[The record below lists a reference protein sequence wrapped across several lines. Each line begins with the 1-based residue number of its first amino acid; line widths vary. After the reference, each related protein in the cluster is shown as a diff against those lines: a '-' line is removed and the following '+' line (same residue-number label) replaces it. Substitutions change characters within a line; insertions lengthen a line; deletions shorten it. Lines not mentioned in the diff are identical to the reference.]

1 MLRAEEIEALRD
13 AATDLLRPVVEYL
26 LRDIAERIAK
36 AGQLTA
42 TAQYET
48 WKLQQLGVSQRDLR
62 NYLKK
67 ALRVSNAKL
76 RQLLTQSAEAGYNY
90 DLSSLPTVRAIPFEE
105 NEAVQQIVRA
115 AIAQT
120 QGTLENLTQTLGM
133 VDPYGNVNPLRD
145 TYRKCMDYAFEQ
157 VSSGAVDYNTAIREA
172 TRNLA
177 AKGVEFIDY
186 ESGVTTSLE
195 AAVRRNIM
203 GALGLMQEQIS
214 QRNHDQYGATGWEID
229 AHSNSA
235 PDHEPIQGKQY
246 TDAEY
251 EALNNSLVRRI
262 GTLNCGHS
270 AHPIVYGASIPQYTP
285 EELEE
290 MRQKNETGISFRG
303 KHYTGYEA
311 TQRQRG
317 LERAIR
323 AQKRKILI
331 DKATG
336 DAEKLETDQIKLQM
350 LNQEYKS
357 FSKAANLRVQH
368 ERLEK
373 AGYGWV
379 HETAARKGASR
390 KRLPAAQKI
399 EVNVNQAP
407 IASSQAKMASDVTA
421 QWREQATPGSHA
433 VEDAQEV
440 TINGTTYNV
449 DGHNVVLNY
458 SDHEREIAEILEKE
472 FGGEIKMLP
481 RVNNPQGVKTPDY
494 LFRGAGYDLKTIGKT
509 TGKNPLFNRIKKAKD
524 QADNFVIDLTD
535 SDIGDN
541 VIDAQ
546 IEKAFW
552 SSSTKNVKTII
563 IIKNGKV
570 LKIVARS

>member
-13 AATDLLRPVVEYL
+13 AATDLLRPVIEYL

-62 NYLKK
+62 TYLKK
-67 ALRVSNAKL
+67 ALKVSNAKL
-76 RQLLTQSAEAGYNY
+76 RKLLTQSAEAGYNY

-115 AIAQT
+115 VIEQT

-186 ESGVTTSLE
+186 ESGITTSLE

-214 QRNHDQYGATGWEID
+214 QHNHDQYGATGWEID

-251 EALNNSLVRRI
+251 EARNNSLVRRI

-290 MRQKNETGISFRG
+290 LRQKHETGISFRG

-311 TQRQRG
+311 TQRQRR

-336 DAEKLETDQIKLQM
+336 DAEKLETDQIMLQ
-350 LNQEYKS
+350 LLQQDYNA
-357 FSKAANLRVQH
+357 FSKAAGLRMQH

-373 AGYGWV
+373 VGFAWKEAAESRKAAESHYREWSKSIGADTSIKTLAEYYDVKYNDSPRYELLQRYARDVDSGWISPLSQFDNYETLYNRIQTEIV
-379 HETAARKGASR
+379 GTAASNGIVITGQSQHFMQRVIGTMVDPQKLRDNLQIIRRSGVDINDIKDTLYNPVEICPVRVSQSGRKSVKLNGKNCS
-390 KRLPAAQKI
+390 
-399 EVNVNQAP
+399 
-407 IASSQAKMASDVTA
+407 
-421 QWREQATPGSHA
+421 
-433 VEDAQEV
+433 V
-440 TINGTTYNV
+440 TINPDTG
-449 DGHNVVLNY
+449 
-458 SDHEREIAEILEKE
+458 ILIQTNPRKE
-472 FGGEIKMLP
+472 E
-481 RVNNPQGVKTPDY
+481 
-494 LFRGAGYDLKTIGKT
+494 
-509 TGKNPLFNRIKKAKD
+509 
-524 QADNFVIDLTD
+524 
-535 SDIGDN
+535 
-541 VIDAQ
+541 
-546 IEKAFW
+546 
-552 SSSTKNVKTII
+552 
-563 IIKNGKV
+563 
-570 LKIVARS
+570 

>member
-1 MLRAEEIEALRD
+1 MLRADEIEALRD
-13 AATDLLRPVVEYL
+13 AATDLLRPVIEYL
-26 LRDIAERIAK
+26 LRDIAARIAK

-67 ALRVSNAKL
+67 ALKVSNAKL

-90 DLSSLPTVRAIPFEE
+90 DLSALPTVRAIPFDE

-133 VDPYGNVNPLRD
+133 VDPYGKVNPLRD

-214 QRNHDQYGATGWEID
+214 QYNHDQYGATGWEID

-270 AHPIVYGASIPQYTP
+270 AHPIVYGASVPQYTP

-290 MRQKNETGISFRG
+290 MRQKNEKGITFRG

-311 TQRQRG
+311 TQKQRR
-317 LERAIR
+317 LEHAIR

-336 DAEKLETDQIKLQM
+336 DSEKLETDQIKLQ
-350 LNQEYKS
+350 LLQQDYKA
-357 FSKAANLRVQH
+357 FSKAARLRMQH

-373 AGYGWV
+373 VGFAWKEAAESRKAAESHYREWSKSIGADNSIKTLAEYYDVKYNDSPRYELLQRYARDVDSGWISPLSQFDNYETLYNRIQTEIV
-379 HETAARKGASR
+379 GTAASNGIVITGQSQHFMQRVIGTMVDPQKLRDNLQIIRRSGVDINDIKDTLYNPVEICPVRVSQSGRKSVKLNGKNCS
-390 KRLPAAQKI
+390 
-399 EVNVNQAP
+399 
-407 IASSQAKMASDVTA
+407 
-421 QWREQATPGSHA
+421 
-433 VEDAQEV
+433 V
-440 TINGTTYNV
+440 TINPDTG
-449 DGHNVVLNY
+449 
-458 SDHEREIAEILEKE
+458 ILIQTNPRKE
-472 FGGEIKMLP
+472 E
-481 RVNNPQGVKTPDY
+481 
-494 LFRGAGYDLKTIGKT
+494 
-509 TGKNPLFNRIKKAKD
+509 
-524 QADNFVIDLTD
+524 
-535 SDIGDN
+535 
-541 VIDAQ
+541 
-546 IEKAFW
+546 
-552 SSSTKNVKTII
+552 
-563 IIKNGKV
+563 
-570 LKIVARS
+570 

>member
-13 AATDLLRPVVEYL
+13 AATELLRPVIEYL

-62 NYLKK
+62 TYLKK

-90 DLSSLPTVRAIPFEE
+90 DLNSLPTVRAIPFEE

-120 QGTLENLTQTLGM
+120 KGTLENLTQTLGM

-177 AKGVEFIDY
+177 AKGVEYIDY

-214 QRNHDQYGATGWEID
+214 QYNHDQYGATGWEID

-251 EALNNSLVRRI
+251 EVLNNSLVRRI

-290 MRQKNETGISFRG
+290 MRQKNETGISFQG

-311 TQRQRG
+311 TQRQRR

-323 AQKRKILI
+323 AQKREILI

-336 DAEKLETDQIKLQM
+336 DSEKLETDQIKLQ
-350 LNQEYKS
+350 LLQQDYKA
-357 FSKAANLRVQH
+357 FSKAAGLRTQH

-373 AGYGWV
+373 VGFGWKEATEAKKAAADERRKTV
-379 HETAARKGASR
+379 AVSENTA
-390 KRLPAAQKI
+390 I
-399 EVNVNQAP
+399 
-407 IASSQAKMASDVTA
+407 
-421 QWREQATPGSHA
+421 
-433 VEDAQEV
+433 
-440 TINGTTYNV
+440 INGENSKRDDNTV
-449 DGHNVVLNY
+449 
-458 SDHEREIAEILEKE
+458 
-472 FGGEIKMLP
+472 
-481 RVNNPQGVKTPDY
+481 Q
-494 LFRGAGYDLKTIGKT
+494 TIGKIDPQKYRVVSEAIRT
-509 TGKNPLFNRIKKAKD
+509 DEVIITDERIQHIKDHHPNDFERYSQYISKMLESPQYILEDSVPNTAVILQHFVENDEHFRLILKLAVVGDAPAKKNS
-524 QADNFVIDLTD
+524 VIT
-535 SDIGDN
+535 
-541 VIDAQ
+541 
-546 IEKAFW
+546 F
-552 SSSTKNVKTII
+552 
-563 IIKNGKV
+563 
-570 LKIVARS
+570 LKISEKKFKKYLRNKKILYTAE

>member
-1 MLRAEEIEALRD
+1 MLRADEIEALRD
-13 AATDLLRPVVEYL
+13 AASDLLQPVINYL

-62 NYLKK
+62 TYLKK
-67 ALRVSNAKL
+67 ALKVSTAKL
-76 RQLLTQSAEAGYNY
+76 KQLLTQSAEAGYNY
-90 DLSSLPTVRAIPFEE
+90 DLSSLPTVRAIPFDE
-105 NEAVQQIVRA
+105 NEAVQQIVRT

-133 VDPYGNVNPLRD
+133 VDPYGKVNPLRD

-177 AKGVEFIDY
+177 AKGVEYIDY
-186 ESGVTTSLE
+186 ESGVATSLE

-203 GALGLMQEQIS
+203 GALGLMQGQIS
-214 QRNHDQYGATGWEID
+214 QYNHDQYGATGWEID
-229 AHSNSA
+229 SHSNSA

-246 TDAEY
+246 TDTEY
-251 EALNNSLVRRI
+251 EVLNNSLVRRI

-290 MRQKNETGISFRG
+290 MRQKNENGITFRG

-311 TQRQRG
+311 TQRQRR

-323 AQKRKILI
+323 AQMRKILI

-336 DAEKLETDQIKLQM
+336 DAERLETDQIKLQ
-350 LNQEYKS
+350 LLQQDYKA
-357 FSKAANLRVQH
+357 FSKAAGLRTQH

-373 AGYGWV
+373 VGFAWK
-379 HETAARKGASR
+379 EATESR
-390 KRLPAAQKI
+390 KVAESHYREWSKSIGADNSIKTLAEYYDVKYNDSPRYELLQRYARDVDSGWISPLSRFDNYEALYNQIQTEIVGMAASNGVVITGQSQHFMQRVIGTMVDPQKLRDNLQI
-399 EVNVNQAP
+399 IRRSGVDINNIKDTLYNPVEVCPVRV
-407 IASSQAKMASDVTA
+407 SQSGKKSVKLNGKTC
-421 QWREQATPGSHA
+421 S
-433 VEDAQEV
+433 V
-440 TINGTTYNV
+440 TINPDTG
-449 DGHNVVLNY
+449 
-458 SDHEREIAEILEKE
+458 ILIQTNPRKE
-472 FGGEIKMLP
+472 E
-481 RVNNPQGVKTPDY
+481 
-494 LFRGAGYDLKTIGKT
+494 
-509 TGKNPLFNRIKKAKD
+509 
-524 QADNFVIDLTD
+524 
-535 SDIGDN
+535 
-541 VIDAQ
+541 
-546 IEKAFW
+546 
-552 SSSTKNVKTII
+552 
-563 IIKNGKV
+563 
-570 LKIVARS
+570 

>member
-13 AATDLLRPVVEYL
+13 AATDLLRPVIEYL

-62 NYLKK
+62 TYLKK

-115 AIAQT
+115 VIAQT

-214 QRNHDQYGATGWEID
+214 QYNHDQYGATGWEID

-251 EALNNSLVRRI
+251 EVLNNSLVRRI

-290 MRQKNETGISFRG
+290 MRQKNEKGITFRG

-311 TQRQRG
+311 TQRQRR

-336 DAEKLETDQIKLQM
+336 DSEKLETDQIKLQ
-350 LNQEYKS
+350 LLQQDYKA
-357 FSKAANLRVQH
+357 FSKAAGLRTQH

-373 AGYGWV
+373 VGFAWK
-379 HETAARKGASR
+379 EATESR
-390 KRLPAAQKI
+390 KVAESHYREWSKSIGADNSIKTLAEYYDVKYNDSPRYELLQRYAHDVDSGWISPLSRFDNYEALY
-399 EVNVNQAP
+399 NQ
-407 IASSQAKMASDVTA
+407 IQTEIV
-421 QWREQATPGSHA
+421 
-433 VEDAQEV
+433 
-440 TINGTTYNV
+440 GTTANNGVVITGQSQHFMQRVIGTMV
-449 DGHNVVLNY
+449 DPQKLRDNLQIIRRSGV
-458 SDHEREIAEILEKE
+458 DIE
-472 FGGEIKMLP
+472 EIKAAIFSPERVDLPVSRQDGMRSIRFIGETCAVTVNPDTGMLI
-481 RVNNPQGVKTPDY
+481 QT
-494 LFRGAGYDLKTIGKT
+494 
-509 TGKNPLFNRIKKAKD
+509 NRIPEKRK
-524 QADNFVIDLTD
+524 Q
-535 SDIGDN
+535 
-541 VIDAQ
+541 DA
-546 IEKAFW
+546 
-552 SSSTKNVKTII
+552 
-563 IIKNGKV
+563 
-570 LKIVARS
+570 

>member
-1 MLRAEEIEALRD
+1 MLRADEIEALRD
-13 AATDLLRPVVEYL
+13 AATDLLRPVIEYL

-62 NYLKK
+62 TYLKK
-67 ALRVSNAKL
+67 ALKVSNAKL
-76 RQLLTQSAEAGYNY
+76 KQLLTQSAEVGYNY
-90 DLSSLPTVRAIPFEE
+90 DLSTLSTVRAIPFDE

-133 VDPYGNVNPLRD
+133 VDPYGHVNQLRD

-177 AKGVEFIDY
+177 AKGVEYIDY

-214 QRNHDQYGATGWEID
+214 HYNHDQYGATGWEID

-290 MRQKNETGISFRG
+290 MRQKNETGITFRG

-311 TQRQRG
+311 TQKQRR

-336 DAEKLETDQIKLQM
+336 DAENLETDQIKLQ
-350 LNQEYKS
+350 LLQQDYKA
-357 FSKAANLRVQH
+357 FSKAAGLRMQH

-373 AGYGWV
+373 VGFAWK
-379 HETAARKGASR
+379 EATESR
-390 KRLPAAQKI
+390 KVAESHYREWSKSIGADNSIKTLAEYYDVKYNDSPRYELLQRYARDVDAGWISPLSHFDNYEALYNQIQTEIVGTTASNGVVITGQSQHFMQRVIGTMVDPQKLHDNLQI
-399 EVNVNQAP
+399 IRRSGVDINSIKDTLYNPVEVCPVRALQSGRKSVKLNGK
-407 IASSQAKMASDVTA
+407 SCS
-421 QWREQATPGSHA
+421 
-433 VEDAQEV
+433 V
-440 TINGTTYNV
+440 TINPDTG
-449 DGHNVVLNY
+449 
-458 SDHEREIAEILEKE
+458 ILIQTNPRKE
-472 FGGEIKMLP
+472 E
-481 RVNNPQGVKTPDY
+481 
-494 LFRGAGYDLKTIGKT
+494 
-509 TGKNPLFNRIKKAKD
+509 
-524 QADNFVIDLTD
+524 
-535 SDIGDN
+535 
-541 VIDAQ
+541 
-546 IEKAFW
+546 
-552 SSSTKNVKTII
+552 
-563 IIKNGKV
+563 
-570 LKIVARS
+570 

>member
-1 MLRAEEIEALRD
+1 MLRAEEIESLRD
-13 AATDLLRPVVEYL
+13 ASTDLLRPVIEYL

-62 NYLKK
+62 TYLKK
-67 ALRVSNAKL
+67 ALKVSNAKL
-76 RQLLTQSAEAGYNY
+76 KQLLTQSAEAGYNY
-90 DLSSLPTVRAIPFEE
+90 DLSSLPTVRAIPFDE

-133 VDPYGNVNPLRD
+133 VDPYGHVNPLRD

-177 AKGVEFIDY
+177 AKGVEYIDY

-214 QRNHDQYGATGWEID
+214 QYNHDQYGATGWEID

-311 TQRQRG
+311 SQRQRR

-336 DAEKLETDQIKLQM
+336 DSEKLETDQIKLQ
-350 LNQEYKS
+350 LLQQDYKA
-357 FSKAANLRVQH
+357 FSKAAGLRTQH

-373 AGYGWV
+373 VGFAWK
-379 HETAARKGASR
+379 EATESR
-390 KRLPAAQKI
+390 KVAESHYREWSKSIGADNSIKTLAEYYDVKYNDSPRYELLQRYTHDVDSGWISPLSRFDNYEALYNQIQTEIVGMAASNGVVITGQSQHFMQRVIGTMVDPQKLRDNLQI
-399 EVNVNQAP
+399 IRRSGVDINSIKDTLYNPVEVCP
-407 IASSQAKMASDVTA
+407 IRVSQSGQKSVKLN
-421 QWREQATPGSHA
+421 GKNCS
-433 VEDAQEV
+433 V
-440 TINGTTYNV
+440 TINPDTG
-449 DGHNVVLNY
+449 
-458 SDHEREIAEILEKE
+458 ILIQTNPRKE
-472 FGGEIKMLP
+472 E
-481 RVNNPQGVKTPDY
+481 
-494 LFRGAGYDLKTIGKT
+494 
-509 TGKNPLFNRIKKAKD
+509 
-524 QADNFVIDLTD
+524 
-535 SDIGDN
+535 
-541 VIDAQ
+541 
-546 IEKAFW
+546 
-552 SSSTKNVKTII
+552 
-563 IIKNGKV
+563 
-570 LKIVARS
+570 

>member
-13 AATDLLRPVVEYL
+13 ASTELLRPVIEYL
-26 LRDIAERIAK
+26 LRDIAERVAK

-62 NYLKK
+62 TYLKK
-67 ALRVSNAKL
+67 ALKVSNAKL
-76 RQLLTQSAEAGYNY
+76 RQRLTQSAEVGYNY
-90 DLSSLPTVRAIPFEE
+90 DLSSLPTVRATPFEE
-105 NEAVQQIVRA
+105 NDAVQQIVRA
-115 AIAQT
+115 VISQT

-157 VSSGAVDYNTAIREA
+157 VTSGAVDYNTAIREA

-177 AKGVEFIDY
+177 AKGVEYIDY

-214 QRNHDQYGATGWEID
+214 QYNHDQYGATGWEID

-251 EALNNSLVRRI
+251 EVLNNSLVRRI

-290 MRQKNETGISFRG
+290 MRQKNEKGITFRG

-311 TQRQRG
+311 TQRQRR

-323 AQKRKILI
+323 VQKRKILI

-336 DAEKLETDQIKLQM
+336 DSEKLETDQIKLQ
-350 LNQEYKS
+350 LLQQDYKA
-357 FSKAANLRVQH
+357 FSKAAGLRMQH

-373 AGYGWV
+373 VGFAWK
-379 HETAARKGASR
+379 EATESR
-390 KRLPAAQKI
+390 KVAESHYREWSKSIGADNSIKTLAEYYDVKYNDSPRYELLQRYAHDVDSGWISPLSRFDNYEALY
-399 EVNVNQAP
+399 NQ
-407 IASSQAKMASDVTA
+407 IQTEIV
-421 QWREQATPGSHA
+421 
-433 VEDAQEV
+433 
-440 TINGTTYNV
+440 GTTANNGVVITGQSQHFMQRVIGTMV
-449 DGHNVVLNY
+449 DPQKLRDNLQIIRRSGV
-458 SDHEREIAEILEKE
+458 DIK
-472 FGGEIKMLP
+472 EIKAAIFTPERVDLPVSRQDGMRSIRFIGETCAVTVNPDTGMLI
-481 RVNNPQGVKTPDY
+481 QT
-494 LFRGAGYDLKTIGKT
+494 
-509 TGKNPLFNRIKKAKD
+509 NRIPEKRK
-524 QADNFVIDLTD
+524 Q
-535 SDIGDN
+535 
-541 VIDAQ
+541 DA
-546 IEKAFW
+546 
-552 SSSTKNVKTII
+552 
-563 IIKNGKV
+563 
-570 LKIVARS
+570 

>member
-13 AATDLLRPVVEYL
+13 AATDLLRPVIEYL

-36 AGQLTA
+36 AGLLTA

-62 NYLKK
+62 TYLKK
-67 ALRVSNAKL
+67 ALKVSNAKL
-76 RQLLTQSAEAGYNY
+76 KQLLTQSAEAGYNY

-157 VSSGAVDYNTAIREA
+157 VSSGAVDYNTAILEA

-177 AKGVEFIDY
+177 ANGVEFIDY

-270 AHPIVYGASIPQYTP
+270 AHPIVYGASAPQYTP

-303 KHYTGYEA
+303 KHYTG
-311 TQRQRG
+311 
-317 LERAIR
+317 
-323 AQKRKILI
+323 
-331 DKATG
+331 
-336 DAEKLETDQIKLQM
+336 
-350 LNQEYKS
+350 
-357 FSKAANLRVQH
+357 
-368 ERLEK
+368 
-373 AGYGWV
+373 
-379 HETAARKGASR
+379 
-390 KRLPAAQKI
+390 
-399 EVNVNQAP
+399 
-407 IASSQAKMASDVTA
+407 
-421 QWREQATPGSHA
+421 
-433 VEDAQEV
+433 
-440 TINGTTYNV
+440 
-449 DGHNVVLNY
+449 
-458 SDHEREIAEILEKE
+458 
-472 FGGEIKMLP
+472 
-481 RVNNPQGVKTPDY
+481 
-494 LFRGAGYDLKTIGKT
+494 
-509 TGKNPLFNRIKKAKD
+509 
-524 QADNFVIDLTD
+524 
-535 SDIGDN
+535 
-541 VIDAQ
+541 
-546 IEKAFW
+546 
-552 SSSTKNVKTII
+552 
-563 IIKNGKV
+563 
-570 LKIVARS
+570 

>member
-1 MLRAEEIEALRD
+1 MLRAEEIESLRD
-13 AATDLLRPVVEYL
+13 ASTDLLRPVIEYL

-62 NYLKK
+62 TYLKK
-67 ALRVSNAKL
+67 ALKVSNAKL
-76 RQLLTQSAEAGYNY
+76 KQLLTQSAEAGYNY
-90 DLSSLPTVRAIPFEE
+90 DLSSLPTVRATPFEE

-157 VSSGAVDYNTAIREA
+157 VASGAVDYNTAIREA

-214 QRNHDQYGATGWEID
+214 QHNHDQYGATGWEID

-311 TQRQRG
+311 TQRQRR

-331 DKATG
+331 DKAAG
-336 DAEKLETDQIKLQM
+336 DAEKLETDQIKLQ
-350 LNQEYKS
+350 LLQQEYKA
-357 FSKAANLRVQH
+357 FSKAAGLRTQND
-368 ERLEK
+368 RLEK
-373 AGYGWV
+373 VGFAWKEATG
-379 HETAARKGASR
+379 SR
-390 KRLPAAQKI
+390 KVAESHYREWSKSIGADNSIKTLAEYYDVKYNDSPRYELLQRYARDVDSGWISPLSRFDNYEALYNQIQAEIVGTTASNGVVITGQSQHFMQRVIGTMVDPQKLRDNLQI
-399 EVNVNQAP
+399 IRRSGVDINSIKDTLYNPVEVCP
-407 IASSQAKMASDVTA
+407 IRVSQSWQKSVKLNGKTC
-421 QWREQATPGSHA
+421 S
-433 VEDAQEV
+433 V
-440 TINGTTYNV
+440 TINPDTG
-449 DGHNVVLNY
+449 
-458 SDHEREIAEILEKE
+458 ILIQTNPRKE
-472 FGGEIKMLP
+472 E
-481 RVNNPQGVKTPDY
+481 
-494 LFRGAGYDLKTIGKT
+494 
-509 TGKNPLFNRIKKAKD
+509 
-524 QADNFVIDLTD
+524 
-535 SDIGDN
+535 
-541 VIDAQ
+541 
-546 IEKAFW
+546 
-552 SSSTKNVKTII
+552 
-563 IIKNGKV
+563 
-570 LKIVARS
+570 

>member
-13 AATDLLRPVVEYL
+13 AATDLLRPVIEYL

-48 WKLQQLGVSQRDLR
+48 WKLQQLGVSQREMKKQ
-62 NYLKK
+62 LKK
-67 ALRVSNAKL
+67 LLKVSNREL
-76 RQLLTQSAEAGYNY
+76 RQLLTQSAETGYNY
-90 DLSSLPTVRAIPFEE
+90 DIRSLPQVQAVPFHR

-177 AKGVEFIDY
+177 AKGVEYIDY

-214 QRNHDQYGATGWEID
+214 QHNHDQYGATGWEID

-311 TQRQRG
+311 TQRQRR
-317 LERAIR
+317 LERAVR

-336 DAEKLETDQIKLQM
+336 DAEKLETDQIKLQ
-350 LNQEYKS
+350 LLQQDYKA
-357 FSKAANLRVQH
+357 FSKAAGLRTQH

-373 AGYGWV
+373 VGFGWKEAAEAQRAGATA
-379 HETAARKGASR
+379 ETIGRTLGAKAKNYDIFNPSTGGILHLAEGTR
-390 KRLPAAQKI
+390 ITQPKNHI
-399 EVNVNQAP
+399 
-407 IASSQAKMASDVTA
+407 IA
-421 QWREQATPGSHA
+421 
-433 VEDAQEV
+433 
-440 TINGTTYNV
+440 
-449 DGHNVVLNY
+449 
-458 SDHEREIAEILEKE
+458 
-472 FGGEIKMLP
+472 
-481 RVNNPQGVKTPDY
+481 
-494 LFRGAGYDLKTIGKT
+494 GAG
-509 TGKNPLFNRIKKAKD
+509 RER
-524 QADNFVIDLTD
+524 QIDCIDWLVD
-535 SDIGDN
+535 KYGGDVVKWTKEKGFGVVVDEYGEFRN
-541 VIDAQ
+541 VELHWYQ
-546 IEKAFW
+546 EP
-552 SSSTKNVKTII
+552 SV
-563 IIKNGKV
+563 GKV
-570 LKIVARS
+570 EMKIKVKDGRWYIDD

>member
-1 MLRAEEIEALRD
+1 MLRADEIEALRD
-13 AATDLLRPVVEYL
+13 AASDLLRPVIEYL

-42 TAQYET
+42 TAQDET

-62 NYLKK
+62 TYLKK
-67 ALRVSNAKL
+67 ALKVSNAKL

-90 DLSSLPTVRAIPFEE
+90 DLSTLPTVRAIPFDE

-133 VDPYGNVNPLRD
+133 VDPYGHVNPLRD

-214 QRNHDQYGATGWEID
+214 QHNHDRYSATGWEID

-270 AHPIVYGASIPQYTP
+270 AHPIVYGASVPQYTP
-285 EELEE
+285 EDLEE
-290 MRQKNETGISFRG
+290 MRQKNEKGITFRG

-311 TQRQRG
+311 TQKQRR

-336 DAEKLETDQIKLQM
+336 DAEKLEPDQIKLQ
-350 LNQEYKS
+350 LLRQDYKA
-357 FSKAANLRVQH
+357 FSKAAGLRTQH

-373 AGYGWV
+373 VGFSWKEATEAKNTFLKTFTNEPSRAIMNKREMANGLRNNPNLHLTEEQIVSLKGDIRAIGADESVFVFNSGAQTSYSDEVDTIFVRGDVFSDPRSTHPRDLMSARAVLAHEYYGHRANKGTNLPVGAWND
-379 HETAARKGASR
+379 EFRASYMAARD
-390 KRLPAAQKI
+390 
-399 EVNVNQAP
+399 AP
-407 IASSQAKMASDVTA
+407 GISDEDRRYLVLDAIDRAKSA
-421 QWREQATPGSHA
+421 G
-433 VEDAQEV
+433 V
-440 TINGTTYNV
+440 TIT
-449 DGHNVVLNY
+449 LN
-458 SDHEREIAEILEKE
+458 E
-472 FGGEIKMLP
+472 FMRRTVYG
-481 RVNNPQGVKTPDY
+481 
-494 LFRGAGYDLKTIGKT
+494 F
-509 TGKNPLFNRIKKAKD
+509 
-524 QADNFVIDLTD
+524 
-535 SDIGDN
+535 
-541 VIDAQ
+541 
-546 IEKAFW
+546 
-552 SSSTKNVKTII
+552 
-563 IIKNGKV
+563 
-570 LKIVARS
+570 

>member
-1 MLRAEEIEALRD
+1 MLRADEIEALRD
-13 AATDLLRPVVEYL
+13 AATDLLRPVIEYL
-26 LRDIAERIAK
+26 LRDIAARIAK

-67 ALRVSNAKL
+67 ALKVSNAKL

-90 DLSSLPTVRAIPFEE
+90 DLSALPTVRAIPFDE

-133 VDPYGNVNPLRD
+133 VDPYGKVNLLRD

-214 QRNHDQYGATGWEID
+214 QYNHDQYGATGWEID

-251 EALNNSLVRRI
+251 EVLNNSLVRRI

-270 AHPIVYGASIPQYTP
+270 AHPIVYGASVPQYTP

-290 MRQKNETGISFRG
+290 MRQKNEKGITFRG

-311 TQRQRG
+311 TQKQRR

-323 AQKRKILI
+323 AQKRIILI

-336 DAEKLETDQIKLQM
+336 DSEKLETDQIKLQ
-350 LNQEYKS
+350 LLQQDYKA
-357 FSKAANLRVQH
+357 FSKAARLRMQH

-373 AGYGWV
+373 VGFAWKEAAESRKAAESHYREWSKSIGADNSIKTLAEYYDVKYNDSPRYELLQRYARDVDSGWISPLSQFDNYETLYNRIQTEIV
-379 HETAARKGASR
+379 GTAASNGIVITGQSQHFMQRVIGTMVD
-390 KRLPAAQKI
+390 PQKLRDNLQI
-399 EVNVNQAP
+399 IRRSGVDINSIKDTLYNPVEVCP
-407 IASSQAKMASDVTA
+407 IRVSQSGQKSVKLN
-421 QWREQATPGSHA
+421 GKNCS
-433 VEDAQEV
+433 V
-440 TINGTTYNV
+440 TINPDTG
-449 DGHNVVLNY
+449 
-458 SDHEREIAEILEKE
+458 ILIQTNPRKE
-472 FGGEIKMLP
+472 E
-481 RVNNPQGVKTPDY
+481 
-494 LFRGAGYDLKTIGKT
+494 
-509 TGKNPLFNRIKKAKD
+509 
-524 QADNFVIDLTD
+524 
-535 SDIGDN
+535 
-541 VIDAQ
+541 
-546 IEKAFW
+546 
-552 SSSTKNVKTII
+552 
-563 IIKNGKV
+563 
-570 LKIVARS
+570 

>member
-1 MLRAEEIEALRD
+1 MLRADEIEALRD
-13 AATDLLRPVVEYL
+13 AASDLLRPVIEYL

-62 NYLKK
+62 TYLKK
-67 ALRVSNAKL
+67 ALKVSNAKL

-90 DLSSLPTVRAIPFEE
+90 DLSTLPTVRAIPFDE

-133 VDPYGNVNPLRD
+133 VDPYGHVNPLRD

-214 QRNHDQYGATGWEID
+214 QHNHDRYSATGWEID

-270 AHPIVYGASIPQYTP
+270 AHPIVYGASVPQYTP
-285 EELEE
+285 EDLEE
-290 MRQKNETGISFRG
+290 MRQKNEKGITFRG

-311 TQRQRG
+311 TQKQRR

-336 DAEKLETDQIKLQM
+336 DAEKLEPDQIKLQ
-350 LNQEYKS
+350 LLRQDYKA
-357 FSKAANLRVQH
+357 FSKAAGLRTQH

-373 AGYGWV
+373 VGFSWKEATEAKNTFLKTFTNEPSRAIMNKREMANGLRNNPNLHLTEEQIVSLKGDIRAIGADESVFVFNSGAQTSYSDEVDTIFVRGDVFSDPRSTHPRDLMSARAVLAHEYYGHRANKGTNLPVGAWND
-379 HETAARKGASR
+379 EFRASYMAARD
-390 KRLPAAQKI
+390 
-399 EVNVNQAP
+399 AP
-407 IASSQAKMASDVTA
+407 GISDEDRRYLVLDAIDRAKSA
-421 QWREQATPGSHA
+421 G
-433 VEDAQEV
+433 V
-440 TINGTTYNV
+440 TIT
-449 DGHNVVLNY
+449 LN
-458 SDHEREIAEILEKE
+458 E
-472 FGGEIKMLP
+472 FMRRTVYG
-481 RVNNPQGVKTPDY
+481 
-494 LFRGAGYDLKTIGKT
+494 F
-509 TGKNPLFNRIKKAKD
+509 
-524 QADNFVIDLTD
+524 
-535 SDIGDN
+535 
-541 VIDAQ
+541 
-546 IEKAFW
+546 
-552 SSSTKNVKTII
+552 
-563 IIKNGKV
+563 
-570 LKIVARS
+570 

>member
-13 AATDLLRPVVEYL
+13 AATDLLRPVIEYL

-62 NYLKK
+62 TYLKK
-67 ALRVSNAKL
+67 ALKVSNAKL
-76 RQLLTQSAEAGYNY
+76 RKLLTQSAEAGYNY

-115 AIAQT
+115 VIEQT

-186 ESGVTTSLE
+186 ESGITTSLE

-214 QRNHDQYGATGWEID
+214 QHNHDQYGATGWEID

-311 TQRQRG
+311 TQRQRR

-336 DAEKLETDQIKLQM
+336 DAEKLETDQIKLQ
-350 LNQEYKS
+350 LLQQDYKA
-357 FSKAANLRVQH
+357 FSKAAGLRMQH

-373 AGYGWV
+373 VGFAWKEAAESRKAAESHYREWSKSIGADNSIKTLAEYYDVKYNDSPRYELLQRYARDVDSGWISPLSQFDNYETLYNRIQTEIV
-379 HETAARKGASR
+379 GTAASNGIVITGQSQHFMQRVIGTMVDPQKLRDNLQIIRRSGVDINDIKDTLYNPVEICPVRVSQSGRKSVKLNGKNCS
-390 KRLPAAQKI
+390 
-399 EVNVNQAP
+399 
-407 IASSQAKMASDVTA
+407 
-421 QWREQATPGSHA
+421 
-433 VEDAQEV
+433 V
-440 TINGTTYNV
+440 TINPDTG
-449 DGHNVVLNY
+449 
-458 SDHEREIAEILEKE
+458 ILIQTNPRKE
-472 FGGEIKMLP
+472 E
-481 RVNNPQGVKTPDY
+481 
-494 LFRGAGYDLKTIGKT
+494 
-509 TGKNPLFNRIKKAKD
+509 
-524 QADNFVIDLTD
+524 
-535 SDIGDN
+535 
-541 VIDAQ
+541 
-546 IEKAFW
+546 
-552 SSSTKNVKTII
+552 
-563 IIKNGKV
+563 
-570 LKIVARS
+570 

>member
-13 AATDLLRPVVEYL
+13 AATDLLRPVIEYL

-62 NYLKK
+62 TYLKK
-67 ALRVSNAKL
+67 ALKVSNAKL
-76 RQLLTQSAEAGYNY
+76 KQLLTQSAEAGYNY
-90 DLSSLPTVRAIPFEE
+90 DLSTLPTVRAIPFDE

-133 VDPYGNVNPLRD
+133 VDPYGHVNPLRD
-145 TYRKCMDYAFEQ
+145 TYRKCMDYAFDQ

-270 AHPIVYGASIPQYTP
+270 AHPIVYGASVPQYTP

-290 MRQKNETGISFRG
+290 MRQKNEEGITFRG

-311 TQRQRG
+311 TQKKRR

-336 DAEKLETDQIKLQM
+336 DSEKLETDQIKLQ
-350 LNQEYKS
+350 LLQQDYKA
-357 FSKAANLRVQH
+357 FSRAAGLRTQH

-373 AGYGWV
+373 VGFAWKEATEANNTFLKTFTNEPSRAIMNKREMANGLRNNPNLHLTEEQIVSLKGDIRAIGADESVFVFNSGAQTSYSDEVDTIFVRGDVFSDPRSTHPRDLMSARAVLAHEYYGHRANKGTKLPVGAWND
-379 HETAARKGASR
+379 EFRASYMAARD
-390 KRLPAAQKI
+390 
-399 EVNVNQAP
+399 AP
-407 IASSQAKMASDVTA
+407 GISDEDRRYLVLDAIDRAKSA
-421 QWREQATPGSHA
+421 G
-433 VEDAQEV
+433 V
-440 TINGTTYNV
+440 TIT
-449 DGHNVVLNY
+449 LN
-458 SDHEREIAEILEKE
+458 E
-472 FGGEIKMLP
+472 FMRRTVYG
-481 RVNNPQGVKTPDY
+481 
-494 LFRGAGYDLKTIGKT
+494 F
-509 TGKNPLFNRIKKAKD
+509 
-524 QADNFVIDLTD
+524 
-535 SDIGDN
+535 
-541 VIDAQ
+541 
-546 IEKAFW
+546 
-552 SSSTKNVKTII
+552 
-563 IIKNGKV
+563 
-570 LKIVARS
+570 